1 MLPKEQQLEALEAYD
16 LTGSFRSAAALVGCD
31 HHTVKRLV
39 AARDAGL
46 VLVESVERERVS
58 DPFID
63 KVSEWVNRSEGKIR
77 ADRVHEKLIAMG
89 YPGSE
94 RTTRRVVAA
103 VKAEWRRDNHR
114 SYRPWIPEPGLW
126 LQWDYGQGPVVAGVQ
141 THLFCAWL
149 GWSRFRVVIPLRD
162 KSLPSVVAALDCTF
176 RILGGVPTYALSDNE
191 RTVTSR
197 HVARLAVRNPQIV
210 TAGHYYGVT
219 IATCVPADP
228 ESKGGSEATVRIAK
242 EDLVPTEHNLRDDY
256 SSWIELEA
264 ACDAFM
270 ARVNTRVHR
279 MTGET
284 PAARLERERV
294 LLHRVPDAPYTAAMG
309 ETRQVSWSQ
318 TINFRGGRYS
328 VPHAFC
334 DSTVWVRLHG
344 DEVVI
349 VAAPGS
355 GAVEIARHR
364 LVGSGQAS
372 IVEAHYPPR
381 RSAGPLERQPKATN
395 ASEKAFLALGEGA
408 AAWLIEAAAVGARHI
423 ERRMADAVALA
434 KIWPVDHVDEAL
446 GVAAIAGRFAQ
457 DDLVSILEA
466 RRAEVRRASST
477 HSLQLGTA
485 VWARHDGQNGHGR

>member
-1 MLPKEQQLEALEAYD
+1 MLPKEKQLEALEAYD

-46 VLVESVERERVS
+46 VLVEGVERERVS

-63 KVSEWVNRSEGKIR
+63 KITEWVERSEGKIR
-77 ADRVHEKLIAMG
+77 ADRVHEKLTAMG

-103 VKAEWRRDNHR
+103 VKDEWRRENRR
-114 SYRPWIPEPGLW
+114 SYRPWIAEPGLW
-126 LQWDYGQGPVVAGVQ
+126 LQWDYGQGPVVAGVVSQ
-141 THLFCAWL
+141 LFCAWL
-149 GWSRFRVVIPLRD
+149 AWSRFRVVLPLRD
-162 KSLPSVVAALDCTF
+162 KTLPSVIAALDRTF
-176 RILGGVPTYALSDNE
+176 RILGGAPTYALTDNE
-191 RTVTSR
+191 RTVTTR
-197 HVARLAVRNPQIV
+197 HVARLAVRNPQMV

-242 EDLVPTEHNLRDDY
+242 ADLVPTEHNLRDDY
-256 SSWIELEA
+256 SSWTELEA
-264 ACDAFM
+264 ACAIFTE
-270 ARVNTRVHR
+270 RVNSRVHR

-284 PAARLERERV
+284 PAARLARERPQ
-294 LLHRVPDAPYTAAMG
+294 LHRVPEVPYTAAMG

-328 VPHAFC
+328 VPHVYC

-349 VAAPGS
+349 VAAPDT
-355 GAVEIARHR
+355 GAVEVARHR
-364 LVGSGQAS
+364 LVGSGEAS
-372 IVEAHYPPR
+372 IIDAHYPPR

-434 KIWPVDHVDEAL
+434 KIWSPEHVDEAL
-446 GVAAIAGRFAQ
+446 GVAAIAGRFAEG
-457 DDLVSILEA
+457 DLVSILEA
-466 RRAEVRRASST
+466 RRAEVRRASSM
-477 HSLQLGTA
+477 HSLQPGTG
-485 VWARHDGQNGHGR
+485 VWARHNGGHR